1 MPDLDQTRV
10 RGWFIQ
16 IVISLI
22 SSLAILMGAWL
33 SVQNDV
39 SSDNSLAESSR
50 LESAFKRIEYLETD
64 MREQQITSNAKI
76 AELTAQVFRLQ
87 AQLNKDINVVGL
99 FEEFIDSLPFEAW
112 LKEVNYNKDGTPNMS
127 MLVINTKYEY
137 SFKVT
142 RQRYEGAQDKEIW
155 GEVTAKTF
163 RETDL
168 KVLDRKSSIMSYQTF
183 PKNSQEGTTE
193 TVTKLVVKLYLNL
206 IEGRP
211 MIFGMAIDL
220 PPNIQ

>member
-1 MPDLDQTRV
+1 VPDLDQTRV

-87 AQLNKDINVVGL
+87 AQL
-99 FEEFIDSLPFEAW
+99 
-112 LKEVNYNKDGTPNMS
+112 
-127 MLVINTKYEY
+127 
-137 SFKVT
+137 
-142 RQRYEGAQDKEIW
+142 
-155 GEVTAKTF
+155 KT
-163 RETDL
+163 
-168 KVLDRKSSIMSYQTF
+168 
-183 PKNSQEGTTE
+183 
-193 TVTKLVVKLYLNL
+193 
-206 IEGRP
+206 
-211 MIFGMAIDL
+211 
-220 PPNIQ
+220 